1 MFVVVTVKAQQLPVA
16 AIKWVVVVIVV
27 SVMNRQFGEVLKA
40 ELSRAAATDPGV
52 ELQGSFPIAFL
63 AILLVLA
70 GIGHHLIQFVVVKS
84 ASASDRHR
92 EAPVEI

>member
-1 MFVVVTVKAQQLPVA
+1 
-16 AIKWVVVVIVV
+16 
-27 SVMNRQFGEVLKA
+27 MNSLVQRPQ
-40 ELSRAAATDPGV
+40 T
-52 ELQGSFPIAFL
+52 QGFL